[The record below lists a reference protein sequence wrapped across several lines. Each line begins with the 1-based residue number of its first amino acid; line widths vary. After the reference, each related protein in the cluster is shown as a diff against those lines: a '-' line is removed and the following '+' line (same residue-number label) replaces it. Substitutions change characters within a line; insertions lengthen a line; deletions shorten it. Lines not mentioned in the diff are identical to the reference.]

1 MQDRTTAQEPTSRGS
16 DRGQARRS
24 PPGTGARSHSLR
36 RVLAALCSVAA
47 LAGTGGVSHAWTL
60 PALTITHADLAV
72 LEDGGNT
79 SACLSLSPVGD
90 QAITGQFRTGDG
102 TAVAP
107 YDHADRDINVT
118 FSAQE
123 ASECVDIPIVN
134 DIIVERAETFRVRVS
149 GNTPQTI
156 TVGDNDKPRAPED
169 LAATPADVQSTS
181 GVSVS
186 VELSP
191 GRHLPWDQALTGT
204 VTLDHGSYSSVV
216 FRADVAGHENSTSM
230 CFGDDT
236 GRDIEVGVDA
246 TRESLA
252 IQVFKPCTHATGGIG
267 GTYDYVLD
275 LSVSRAG
282 PVPGDRTEL
291 ASAREHF
298 LLTRFLQAG
307 DTWLPAPE
315 PAAAAW
321 MDPDP
326 RTVDWVAHGEWT
338 QFRFRS
344 NVLLYTED
352 HLGVRG
358 FGSVAGY
365 FATARPDLPP
375 EQACMD
381 DHRWDLNWRRA
392 IHQDLWIVAC
402 QPGEATIHL
411 RHETDS
417 VAPLYSYEITTR
429 ASPGTNNAP
438 QFPEAETGVRRVAE
452 NLPAGTRVG
461 VPVAAVDTDA
471 DTLTYTLEGA
481 DAGSFDIV
489 ASSGQL
495 LTTAELDFEDRS
507 SFSVTVIAT
516 DPSLDADSVD
526 VTIRVTNIDEDGTL
540 LLSPARPQVDIPISA
555 ALADPDGEIRNIVWR
570 WEQSPNRRDWIPID
584 GANTAS
590 YIPAGADAGQYLQ
603 AVATY
608 DDNEG
613 PTKVAAARTTSSVV
627 DPTRPPPP
635 PPPPPPPSP
644 PPPRRGGGPTGGG
657 PALLP
662 EGSNQPP
669 TFTEGSRTMR
679 TAAENTPEGV
689 DIGTPVAATDP
700 EGDFLTYKLVGTDAD
715 AFGLDPSSG
724 QLRTKAALDY
734 ETNNSYR
741 VTVEARDS
749 KNPEGEADRR
759 RDDTI
764 AVTVNIADRD
774 DTGHLTL
781 SAPTPRSGQPL
792 TAVLV
797 DPDGVA
803 NVSWVWERSADRT
816 TWTPIPDATSATYT
830 PDADDEGHHLRV
842 VVSYGDPFGS
852 GKTVAATPDAAV
864 TIGHTTVFS
873 DVAAEGTH
881 TAPIE
886 ALGADGTFVDTGCGD
901 GLFCPQDPIR
911 RWTMAVWLIRV
922 LGAEAPVVGVSRF
935 DDIADSQWW
944 IRHVEQLAD
953 REITAGC
960 ATGPP
965 RYCPD
970 QPVTRAQMATL
981 LVRAF
986 QLPPA
991 QSPAGFGGI
1000 EGNLHAA
1007 NIDALAAAGVTAGCS
1022 TDPLLHCPDDPV
1034 TRAQMAAF
1042 LHRALTHQPKPDPTT
1057 GASPRSGPF
1066 TRDGPAMAI

>member
-1 MQDRTTAQEPTSRGS
+1 MRRYPDRERHHCGAGR
-16 DRGQARRS
+16 DL
-24 PPGTGARSHSLR
+24 PGPGERQHPADDHG
-36 RVLAALCSVAA
+36 RV
-47 LAGTGGVSHAWTL
+47 
-60 PALTITHADLAV
+60 
-72 LEDGGNT
+72 
-79 SACLSLSPVGD
+79 
-90 QAITGQFRTGDG
+90 
-102 TAVAP
+102 
-107 YDHADRDINVT
+107 
-118 FSAQE
+118 
-123 ASECVDIPIVN
+123 
-134 DIIVERAETFRVRVS
+134 
-149 GNTPQTI
+149 
-156 TVGDNDKPRAPED
+156 DNDKPRAPED

-204 VTLDHGSYSSVV
+204 VTLDGLDHGSYSSVV
-216 FRADVAGHENSTSM
+216 FRADVAGHEDRTST

-236 GRDIEVGVDA
+236 GRDMEVGVDA
-246 TRESLA
+246 SRESFA
-252 IQVFKPCTHATGGIG
+252 IEVFKPCTHVFRGF

-282 PVPGDRTEL
+282 PVPGDRVEL
-291 ASAREHF
+291 ASARVHF
-298 LLTRFLQAG
+298 LVTRYLEAG

-326 RTVDWVAHGEWT
+326 RTVDWVVHGEWT

-365 FATARPDLPP
+365 FATERRDLSP

-381 DHRWDLNWRRA
+381 DHRWDLDWRRA
-392 IHQDLWIVAC
+392 IHQGLWIVAC

-411 RHETDS
+411 WHETEG
-417 VAPLYSYEITTR
+417 VAPLYSYEITTL
-429 ASPGTNNAP
+429 ASPGTNDAP

-452 NLPAGTRVG
+452 NLPARTRVG
-461 VPVAAVDTDA
+461 LPVAAVDTDE

-495 LTTAELDFEDRS
+495 LTTAELDFEDRN

-516 DPSLDADSVD
+516 DPSLDTDSVD

-540 LLSPARPQVDIPISA
+540 LLSPARPQVDTPISA
-555 ALADPDGEIRNIVWR
+555 ALADPDGGIRNVVWR
-570 WEQSPNRRDWIPID
+570 WERSPNRRDWAPID
-584 GANTAS
+584 GSDTAS
-590 YIPAGADAGQYLQ
+590 YTAAGADAGQYLQ

-627 DPTRPPPP
+627 DPTRPPPSPPPPPQRP
-635 PPPPPPPSP
+635 PPPPPPPG
-644 PPPRRGGGPTGGG
+644 RGGGPTGGG
-657 PALLP
+657 PAPLP

-689 DIGTPVAATDP
+689 DIGRPVAATDP
-700 EGDFLTYKLVGTDAD
+700 EGDSLTYKLAGTDAD

-724 QLRTKAALDY
+724 QLRTKAALEY

-741 VTVEARDS
+741 VTVEVRDS

-759 RDDTI
+759 RDDSI
-764 AVTVNIADRD
+764 AVTVKVANRD

-781 SAPTPRSGQPL
+781 SAPTPRAGQPL
-792 TAVLV
+792 AAVLV

-803 NVSWVWERSADRT
+803 NVSWVWERSADRA
-816 TWTPIPDATSATYT
+816 TWAPIPDTTSATYT
-830 PDADDEGHHLRV
+830 PDADDEGHYLRV

-852 GKTVAATPDAAV
+852 GKTVTATPDAAV
-864 TIGHTTVFS
+864 TVGHTTVFS
-873 DVAAEGTH
+873 DVAVEGTH

-886 ALGADGTFVDTGCGD
+886 ALAADGTFVDTGCGD

-911 RWTMAVWLIRV
+911 RWTTAVWLIRV
-922 LGAEAPVVGVSRF
+922 LGGEGPVVGVSRF
-935 DDIADSQWW
+935 DDIADGTMVDPPC
-944 IRHVEQLAD
+944 RATCRPRDHRRMRYRPAPVLPRPAGHPGADGHLAG
-953 REITAGC
+953 AGFP
-960 ATGPP
+960 AAPG
-965 RYCPD
+965 
-970 QPVTRAQMATL
+970 PVTGR
-981 LVRAF
+981 VR
-986 QLPPA
+986 
-991 QSPAGFGGI
+991 
-1000 EGNLHAA
+1000 
-1007 NIDALAAAGVTAGCS
+1007 
-1022 TDPLLHCPDDPV
+1022 
-1034 TRAQMAAF
+1034 
-1042 LHRALTHQPKPDPTT
+1042 
-1057 GASPRSGPF
+1057 
-1066 TRDGPAMAI
+1066 